1 MRLIAVGIVGFLAA
15 LASLAANAAEEETFE
30 VYTTPKGTY
39 RLETAGG
46 DETQVFVVLKSSGQR
61 ERLPDASSEDPTEC
75 RVIYAGSPDENWIFR
90 TEGWRHHGVQD
101 RQLYNH
107 ENGVKFVYY
116 KGKEWF
122 AKTIVA
128 YAIKAGGF
136 RKTDFY
142 EQRGKDVFEDHLNAN
157 FRDWSPDSARLL
169 LSIMSEYSETAPRR
183 WYVYFNTRTNRFE
196 LTPYLRA
203 LNKMTAKDDTENATP
218 CAEPIDALPSEA
230 ELKTRAEKTDQELKE
245 WFANRE
251 AHPKQNETAEY
262 WQDTERLDQGARRRT
277 KVILAVCARERSG
290 KAATAISRRR
300 CCGQACIS
308 RSWLGVLKRREL
320 QAATNWPYPR
330 RQLPRQT
337 LDFSLAFLRRI
348 RHQPIPYERSSPILH
363 HVCRLRSRSFRK

>member
-1 MRLIAVGIVGFLAA
+1 MTAAVAADEEISWPDESNATYRGRNSGIPGA

-30 VYTTPKGTY
+30 VYTTPKGTS

-169 LSIMSEYSETAPRR
+169 LSIMSEYSETAPCR

-262 WQDTERLDQGARRRT
+262 WQDTERDWIKARDEGL
-277 KVILAVCARERSG
+277 KLYLQFAPEKDRE
-290 KAATAISRRR
+290 
-300 CCGQACIS
+300 
-308 RSWLGVLKRREL
+308 KRRL
-320 QAATNWPYPR
+320 QFLGDVAAVR
-330 RQLPRQT
+330 
-337 LDFSLAFLRRI
+337 LAYLEAGWAF
-348 RHQPIPYERSSPILH
+348 
-363 HVCRLRSRSFRK
+363 

>member
-1 MRLIAVGIVGFLAA
+1 M
-15 LASLAANAAEEETFE
+15 
-30 VYTTPKGTY
+30 KGS
-39 RLETAGG
+39 
-46 DETQVFVVLKSSGQR
+46 TQLQT
-61 ERLPDASSEDPTEC
+61 LPDAEWEDPTEC
-75 RVIYAGSPDENWIFR
+75 TVIYAGSPDENWIFR
-90 TEGWRHHGVQD
+90 TEGWRHHGVQG
-101 RQLYNH
+101 RQLDRH
-107 ENGVKFVYY
+107 ENGAKFVYY

-183 WYVYFNTRTNRFE
+183 WYVYFNTGTNRFE

-363 HVCRLRSRSFRK
+363 HVCRLRSRSFHK

>member
-1 MRLIAVGIVGFLAA
+1 MKRYLGLTNPMRLIAGGIGGFLAA
-15 LASLAANAAEEETFE
+15 LANLAANAAEEETFE
-30 VYTTPKGTY
+30 VYATPKGTY

-61 ERLPDASSEDPTEC
+61 ERLLDASSEDPTEC

-142 EQRGKDVFEDHLNAN
+142 EQRGKE
-157 FRDWSPDSARLL
+157 
-169 LSIMSEYSETAPRR
+169 
-183 WYVYFNTRTNRFE
+183 
-196 LTPYLRA
+196 
-203 LNKMTAKDDTENATP
+203 MTAKDDTENATP